1 MISDNHG
8 LVFFGYNNMFIHK
21 RGVENVILSQAQ
33 ASPFAINY
41 YLHWD
46 KVSRVYRYEN
56 LICIGI
62 KKNLFWLIP
71 FNLVLFRLKKKNKKL
86 FIHSHS
92 PLMSILS
99 VFETNL
105 LTVHDA
111 LYYLTKSNSH
121 PLKNLFYLIEKL
133 LYTRVN
139 FVHFIS
145 NYAKKESLFQKNSN
159 KFIIIPNTIHFER
172 IVKKACINENSF
184 FDVLKYKILVIR
196 SIEERARIDLLIELA
211 STFKNK
217 NIEVLVAGKGPFLY
231 YYRDEIKRK
240 EILNIQLLGYVS
252 DQNLLQ
258 LYEECNLVLMPA
270 EYGEGFGLP
279 IIEGYFFNKPVIA
292 SNKCAIP
299 DIIYSKDYLF
309 DNTAN
314 SISERL
320 DFVLNNPLQ
329 DFKAYYDKT
338 FSNKI
343 VLSNFLQLYN
353 MLR

>member
-1 MISDNHG
+1 MILSMQA
-8 LVFFGYNNMFIHK
+8 LVFLGYNNMFTHK
-21 RGVENVILSQAQ
+21 RGVENVILFQSQ

-46 KVSRVYRYEN
+46 EVSRIYRYEN

-62 KKNLFWLIP
+62 KKNLFWFIS
-71 FNLVLFRLKKKNKKL
+71 FNLVLFKLKKTKKL

-92 PLMSILS
+92 PLMSIVS
-99 VFETNL
+99 VFQTNL

-111 LYYLTKSNSH
+111 LYYLTKSNGH
-121 PLKNLFYLIEKL
+121 PLKNLFYLFEKL
-133 LYTRVN
+133 LYIRVN

-145 NYAKKESLFQKNSN
+145 NYAKNQSLFPKDSN
-159 KFIIIPNTIHFER
+159 KFTIIPNTSHFER
-172 IVKKACINENSF
+172 IVKKASLIEIPF

-196 SIEERARIDLLIELA
+196 SIEERARIDLLIELVSA
-211 STFKNK
+211 FKSK
-217 NIEVLVAGKGPFLY
+217 HIEVLVAGKGPFLDF
-231 YYRDEIKRK
+231 YREEIKRK
-240 EILNIQLLGYVS
+240 EIKNIQLLGYVS
-252 DQNLLQ
+252 DQNLIQ

-299 DIIYSKDYLF
+299 DIIYSTDYLF
-309 DNTAN
+309 ENTVD

-320 DFVLNNPLQ
+320 DFVLNKPLQ
-329 DFKAYYDKT
+329 DFKSYYDLT

-343 VLSNFLQLYN
+343 VFANLRQLYN
-353 MLR
+353 ILI